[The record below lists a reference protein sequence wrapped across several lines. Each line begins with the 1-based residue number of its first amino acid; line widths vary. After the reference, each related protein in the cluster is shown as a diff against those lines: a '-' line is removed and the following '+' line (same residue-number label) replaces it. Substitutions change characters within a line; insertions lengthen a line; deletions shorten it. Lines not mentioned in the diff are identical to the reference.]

1 METATYTAK
10 ARPTA
15 ASRLNVLDQQLQR
28 NDLDAPFYRGD
39 VQNAIRDLK
48 KMSYARRE
56 KLSFTDD
63 DGTVYS
69 GLQAHLALVS
79 RAQQLYDAHA
89 PATDEQM
96 RKAYEASTLHNAV
109 HLSGST
115 EFRDMVQVPE
125 HYASIDT
132 IVEKAPVAVETPFI
146 ETPAYVAPASKSFAK
161 RLFGAAYRLAAT
173 GLLALTLSCGKT
185 EDIEYRVVGAK
196 AVPQASAA
204 ETPKPYVAP
213 APKIETPPYVAPAP
227 VVPAPVVEAPKP
239 APVVEAPKP
248 APVVEAPKVVPRT
261 IEPVVVPAPVV
272 EAPKPAPVVEAPK
285 PAPVVET
292 PTRIVPDVP
301 SRMKHDDSS
310 FADDFRLFVKG
321 EALVAR
327 DQSQETIESK
337 LLYKPANFGV
347 DVFDQISW
355 MKQNFDDGKLDG
367 TSARIGVAVSNY
379 FPLGNYDNIFV
390 RAGAYYEDRDF
401 TFTPNTGK
409 TFKFGNTAINALGQ
423 LGYVRQGDF
432 VDETAFDDS
441 KTKVLAT
448 MAYGSGDVTG
458 DLNGNYR
465 SLRATVNGQ
474 QFLADTQLGQMFV
487 NGGAAIQRE
496 NITQDWL
503 NQIDSA
509 ELGLTLMGKHV
520 KAAAAATYRRL
531 ISDVN
536 DVRETSNHV
545 GGKAALGW
553 KPTEWLQLGVE
564 GGYEGGKDGLG
575 GYGGL
580 DLRLFLGGSKKK

>member
-1 METATYTAK
+1 METATYTAQ

-28 NDLDAPFYRGD
+28 NDIDAPFYRGD
-39 VQNAIRDLK
+39 VQNTIRDLK

-63 DGTVYS
+63 DGKVYS

-115 EFRDMVQVPE
+115 EFRDMVKAPE

-132 IVEKAPVAVETPFI
+132 IVDKTPAVEAPVVETPLI
-146 ETPAYVAPASKSFAK
+146 ETPAYSPAKSG
-161 RLFGAAYRLAAT
+161 FGRFIKNAYRLAAT
-173 GLLALTLSCGKT
+173 SLLALTLSCGKSD
-185 EDIEYRVVGAK
+185 DIEYRVVGAK

-204 ETPKPYVAP
+204 ETAKPYVAP
-213 APKIETPPYVAPAP
+213 APKIEAPVAPKVEAP
-227 VVPAPVVEAPKP
+227 VYVAPVVEAPKP
-239 APVVEAPKP
+239 APVVETPKP
-248 APVVEAPKVVPRT
+248 APVVETPKFVPRP

-272 EAPKPAPVVEAPK
+272 EAPKPAPVVE
-285 PAPVVET
+285 T
-292 PTRIVPDVP
+292 PTPVAPAVP

-321 EALVAR
+321 EAFVAR

-337 LLYKPANFGV
+337 ILYKPANFGV
-347 DVFDQISW
+347 DVFGQQSW
-355 MKQNFDDGKLDG
+355 MKQDFDDGKLDG

-379 FPLGNYDNIFV
+379 FPLGNYDNLFV
-390 RAGAYYEDRDF
+390 RAGAYYENRDF
-401 TFTPNTGK
+401 TFTPDTGK
-409 TFKFGNTAINALGQ
+409 KFSFGNTAVNALAQ
-423 LGYVRQGDF
+423 LGYVHQGDF
-432 VDETAFDDS
+432 VDESMFDDS

-474 QFLADTQLGQMFV
+474 QFLADTQLGQMFI
-487 NGGAAIQRE
+487 NGGAGIQRE
-496 NITQDWL
+496 TITQDWL

-509 ELGLTLMGKHV
+509 ELGFTLMGKHV

-531 ISDVN
+531 VSDVN

-545 GGKAALGW
+545 GGKATLGW
-553 KPTEWLQLGVE
+553 KPTDWLQLGVE

-580 DLRLFLGGSKKK
+580 DVRLFLGGNKKK